1 MKPPLVKKKVG
12 EAVKGYLP
20 LASRQKIY
28 ITLVFVS
35 LFLLFYS
42 VWQVYPV
49 IVEEEALLGLASYLP
64 PCYWIGLAL
73 LVLTSIFAFL
83 DSELKKD
90 AIFILLLLALG
101 VFLFGVKVFF
111 EANPGNPTVYY
122 PFGEVKNLLVSHH
135 IDIANV
141 PRGLMNSY
149 YSWPAFH
156 FINASIL
163 DISGIASSSFL
174 GFVKAMPLYF
184 TLCFVLITYSI
195 GKRLEL
201 SPNRCFLLSFLAIAS
216 WMPDFAGLYY
226 PRMYA
231 MILFLLLFMLLLV
244 SRRTAAETVVMI
256 LMFSTAVLIHGL
268 VAMALIPG
276 VVVLAVY
283 RRDFRFVALFITIFF
298 AWNIYLAPLV
308 VESGIISMLQ
318 SPFLSILSLADIERY
333 QQPALMSTI
342 VARYTRIPYA
352 ISYIAL
358 MVGCAILLLRRGI
371 TGERRKQVFSL
382 YFFATGLLVITV
394 FGTGES
400 VWRAYIYDIVPAL
413 AIVALSLPRRKI
425 ITALAIALMC
435 LFTFLHLPANY
446 CGESQW
452 GQVQTYQLR
461 GTEFFATKVKVSPGE
476 ILSQFYGGEV
486 FWYYNTDFTCSLP
499 LTSSVALL
507 DTFYK
512 THEVRPHLV
521 EPINTLDR
529 IPYVIIS
536 RHGTYPPEFNAR
548 VWPQTEAGGKANLI
562 YNNGG
567 LQLYENYMWR

>member
-1 MKPPLVKKKVG
+1 MKPPLVKKKVI
-12 EAVKGYLP
+12 EAVRRYLP

-35 LFLLFYS
+35 LFFLFYS
-42 VWQVYPV
+42 IWQAYPV

-64 PCYWIGLAL
+64 PVYWAGLAL

-101 VFLFGVKVFF
+101 LFLFGVKVFF
-111 EANPGNPTVYY
+111 ETSPGNPTVYY
-122 PFGEVKNLLVSHH
+122 PFGEVKNLLVTHH
-135 IDIANV
+135 IDITNV
-141 PRGLMNSY
+141 PGGVTNSY

-156 FINASIL
+156 FINAAIL
-163 DISGIASSSFL
+163 EISGIVPSSFL
-174 GFVKAMPLYF
+174 DFVKAMPLFF

-231 MILFLLLFMLLLV
+231 MILFLSLFMLLLV
-244 SRRTAAETVVMI
+244 SRRTVAETVMVI
-256 LMFSTAVLIHGL
+256 LMFSAAVLMHGL
-268 VAMALIPG
+268 VALALIPG
-276 VVVLAVY
+276 VAVLALY
-283 RRDFRFVALFITIFF
+283 RRDFRFVLLFVVIFT
-298 AWNIYLAPLV
+298 AWNIYQAPLIV
-308 VESGIISMLQ
+308 KSGISMLGQ
-318 SPFLSILSLADIERY
+318 PFYNIFLLANIEHY
-333 QQPALMSTI
+333 QGPALQSTI

-358 MVGCAILLLRRGI
+358 MIGCASLLIRSI
-371 TGERRKQVFSL
+371 KGERKKQIISL
-382 YFFATGLLVITV
+382 YLFAIGILSITALG
-394 FGTGES
+394 FGES
-400 VWRAYIYDIVPAL
+400 IFRAYIYAIVPAV

-425 ITALAIALMC
+425 ITTLALALMV
-435 LFTFLHLPANY
+435 LFTTLHLPANY
-446 CGESQW
+446 GGEALW
-452 GQVQTYQLR
+452 GQIQTYQLK
-461 GTEFFATKVKVSPGE
+461 GTEFFSTRVKRPGE
-476 ILSQFYGGEV
+476 LVFQQYGGEI
-486 FWYYNTDFTCSLP
+486 FWYYRLESVPSYSFPD
-499 LTSSVALL
+499 SSALM

-512 THEVRPHLV
+512 TREIRPYLV

-529 IPYVIIS
+529 IAYVIIS
-536 RHGTYPPEFNAR
+536 RHGSYPPEFDAR
-548 VWPQTEAGGKANLI
+548 VWPRTEAGRHANLI

-567 LQLYENYMWR
+567 LQLYDNYMWR

>member
-1 MKPPLVKKKVG
+1 MKPPLVKKKAG
-12 EAVKGYLP
+12 EAVRGYLP

-28 ITLVFVS
+28 ITLVFAC

-64 PCYWIGLAL
+64 SCYWIGLAL
-73 LVLTSIFAFL
+73 LVLTSILAFL

-101 VFLFGVKVFF
+101 LFLFGVKVFF
-111 EANPGNPTVYY
+111 EVNPGNTTVYY
-122 PFGEVKNLLVSHH
+122 PFGEVKNLLVTHH
-135 IDIANV
+135 IDISNV
-141 PRGLMNSY
+141 SGGVLNSY

-163 DISGIASSSFL
+163 ENSGIASSSFL
-174 GFVKAMPLYF
+174 SFVKAMPLYF
-184 TLCFVLITYSI
+184 TLCFVLITYGI

-226 PRMYA
+226 PRAYA

-244 SRRTAAETVVMI
+244 PRRTATETVMMI
-256 LMFSTAVLIHGL
+256 LMFGTAVMMHGL
-268 VAMALIPG
+268 VTLALIPG

-283 RRDFRFVALFITIFF
+283 RRDFRFVTLFIVILL
-298 AWNIYLAPLV
+298 AWNIYQAPLV
-308 VESGIISMLQ
+308 VKSGIISLLHN
-318 SPFLSILSLADIERY
+318 PFLSIFSLADIERY

-358 MVGCAILLLRRGI
+358 MVGCTILLIRSI
-371 TGERRKQVFSL
+371 KGERKKQVISL
-382 YFFATGLLVITV
+382 YVFAIGVLAITV
-394 FGTGES
+394 LGTGES
-400 VWRAYIYDIVPAL
+400 IWRAYIYDIVPAL
-413 AIVALSLPRRKI
+413 AIVALLLPRRKI
-425 ITALAIALMC
+425 MTALTIALMC

-446 CGESQW
+446 SGESQW
-452 GQVQTYQLR
+452 GQIQSYQLK
-461 GTEFFATKVKVSPGE
+461 GTEFFATRVKLSPGE
-476 ILSQFYGGEV
+476 ILFQPYGGEL
-486 FWYYNTDFTCSLP
+486 FWYYNSSLAQSLP
-499 LTSSVALL
+499 LPDSAALMY
-507 DTFYK
+507 TFYK
-512 THEVRPHLV
+512 SRETRPYLV
-521 EPINTLDR
+521 EPTNTLDR
-529 IPYVIIS
+529 IAYVVIS
-536 RHGTYPPEFNAR
+536 RHGAYLSQFDLR
-548 VWPQTEAGGKANLI
+548 DWPQTEAGGKANLI

-567 LQLYENYMWR
+567 LQIYDNYMWR